1 MSYNAGYPLKRE
13 TGRGIVKRKSVR
25 VTVLSPVPCMPTIFT
40 RLVVVLRLPVRT
52 SSVLLDLMLVMA
64 IPRGIPCN
72 DDDEHH
78 AEDKAHA
85 TDPGECCTDS
95 QLPCLPGD
103 LSGILYDGNE
113 TPDAQQSE
121 HEGDAAL

>member
-1 MSYNAGYPLKRE
+1 
-13 TGRGIVKRKSVR
+13 
-25 VTVLSPVPCMPTIFT
+25 MPTVFT
-40 RLVVVLRLPVRT
+40 QLVVVPRLPVRT
-52 SSVLLDLMLVMA
+52 SSVLLDLMLVIA

-78 AEDKAHA
+78 AEDEAKA
-85 TDPGECCTDS
+85 TDPGECCTNG
-95 QLPCLPGD
+95 QLPWLPAD